1 MSSDDTRYCDC
12 LVVGGGF
19 TGLAAAARLAQAG
32 RKVIICEKSPAL
44 GGMASGFLV
53 EGQLLEKFYHHWF
66 ASDTYVPELASAIGG
81 TDNIVT
87 RRTRTGMYYS
97 EQFFKLSSPV
107 DLLRFKALPFHD
119 RIRTGV
125 AALAIRRVK
134 DWKRL
139 EGVTASE
146 WLKKIFGR
154 KTYEV
159 MWQPLLVGKFGKYAD
174 EISAVW
180 FWNKLALRGSSR
192 SSDGAEVLA
201 YYKGGFAKF
210 ANDVGEYVRSKG
222 GDIHLNAP
230 IESLKPAPDGKV
242 IAEGAA
248 WRIVA
253 GSVLITTPL
262 PLAAPLL
269 RGSIPAAYEERLQR
283 IRYLG
288 NTCLVLETS
297 KSLTDLYWV
306 NVNDPAFPFVG
317 VIEHTNFEPTS
328 SYGARH
334 IVYLSKY
341 LPVDDPLYA
350 MDATELLDYSLPHLK
365 RMFPGFSRDI
375 ILASHVWRE
384 PYAQPLVERNYSEL
398 IPPFETPV
406 PNVFLASMA
415 QVYPEDRGT
424 NYAIREG
431 FAAAVKIASALDRS
445 KTQLAKSEACVPI

>member
-1 MSSDDTRYCDC
+1 MSSDDVRQYDC

-19 TGLAAAARLAQAG
+19 TGLAAAAQLVRAG
-32 RKVIICEKSPAL
+32 RKVVICEKSSTL
-44 GGMASGFLV
+44 GGMASGFSV

-66 ASDTYVPELASAIGG
+66 ASDTYVPELASVIGNA
-81 TDNIVT
+81 DSIVT

-97 EQFFKLSSPV
+97 GNFFKLSSPV

-125 AALAIRRVK
+125 AALAIRKIK
-134 DWKRL
+134 DWRRL
-139 EGVTASE
+139 ESVSASD

-201 YYKGGFAKF
+201 YYEGGFAKF
-210 ANDVGEYVRSKG
+210 ANDVGEYIRKAG
-222 GDIHLNAP
+222 GEIRLNAP
-230 IESLKPAPDGKV
+230 IERLSTTLDGKV
-242 IAEGAA
+242 AAEGPSG
-248 WRIVA
+248 RVVA

-262 PLAAPLL
+262 PLAAQLL
-269 RGSIPAAYEERLQR
+269 QGSIPAAYEERLKR

-288 NTCLVLETS
+288 NTCLVLQTS
-297 KSLTDLYWV
+297 KSLTDLYWI

-341 LPVDDPLYA
+341 LPVDDPLYS
-350 MDATELLDYSLPHLK
+350 MDADELLDYSLPHLK
-365 RMFPGFSRDI
+365 RMFPAFSRDI

-384 PYAQPLVERNYSEL
+384 QYAQPLVERNYSDL
-398 IPPFETPV
+398 IPPFETPL

-431 FAAAVKIASALDRS
+431 FAAAKKIESTLSRRGVATDKFA
-445 KTQLAKSEACVPI
+445 A